1 MNLVII
7 SGRLCA
13 DPELRQTNSNK
24 PVCLF
29 TVAVEDGKDKDGNK
43 KAQFVP
49 CVAWDK
55 TAETISKYFLKGNPI
70 TLTGHLSCRTW
81 ERDGKKNYAWE
92 VFVDRFEFVPGV
104 NTKKPADPQII
115 DMDDDDAELPF

>member
-1 MNLVII
+1 MNITII

-24 PVCLF
+24 AICLF

-55 TAETISKYFLKGNPI
+55 TAETISRYFTKGTPI
-70 TLTGHLSCRTW
+70 TLTGHLSARTW
-81 ERDGKKNYAWE
+81 EKDGQKRYAWE

-104 NTKKPADPQII
+104 NTKKQDAPQII
-115 DMDDDDAELPF
+115 DIDDDAELPF